1 MLAVR
6 HITRRFGP
14 LLALDAVDFDAHPG
28 EIVALLG

>member
-14 LLALDAVDFDAHPG
+14 LLALDHVDFDARRRG
-28 EIVALLG
+28 SAC